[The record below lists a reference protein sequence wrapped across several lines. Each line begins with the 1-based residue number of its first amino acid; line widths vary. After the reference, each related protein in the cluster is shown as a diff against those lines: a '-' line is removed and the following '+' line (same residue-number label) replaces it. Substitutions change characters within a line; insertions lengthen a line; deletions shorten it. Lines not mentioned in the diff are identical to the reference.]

1 MENNGAGLSNL
12 DQVILAFGLGN
23 SHDVIFLEAHK
34 IDGIIAD
41 GVPIG
46 PAIHPGFPPNFN
58 VIFLH
63 IQTKMAIEKIFQLLS
78 AIYPHDHPVSIM
90 NGLKI
95 NDLKVKNG
103 KLSSVMQELEPG
115 PFTNLYIQ
123 PLPAET
129 SFETFQQVVAR
140 LRAPDG
146 CPWDREQTHITLRPH
161 LLEEAYETLEAI
173 DRQDAVDLKEE
184 LGDLL
189 LQIVLNAQIAFEDG
203 EFSMVDILAGI
214 NRKIIHRHPHVFKDT
229 QLDGVNG
236 VLKNWEKLKE
246 AEREEK
252 GVIEEKGLLD
262 GAPKSLP
269 ALSLAQEYQDRAARV
284 GFDWPDI
291 EPVIAKVHEE
301 LEEVKNAKGDE
312 ELMGELGDLLFAV
325 VNLVRWHKVDAE
337 SALRVMNRRFAKRFK
352 HIETQA
358 RNENRKLSEMTLKEM
373 DHFWEEAKRLEE

>member
-1 MENNGAGLSNL
+1 M
-12 DQVILAFGLGN
+12 
-23 SHDVIFLEAHK
+23 
-34 IDGIIAD
+34 D
-41 GVPIG
+41 GV
-46 PAIHPGFPPNFN
+46 
-58 VIFLH
+58 
-63 IQTKMAIEKIFQLLS
+63 E
-78 AIYPHDHPVSIM
+78 
-90 NGLKI
+90 
-95 NDLKVKNG
+95 
-103 KLSSVMQELEPG
+103 
-115 PFTNLYIQ
+115 
-123 PLPAET
+123 
-129 SFETFQQVVAR
+129 
-140 LRAPDG
+140 
-146 CPWDREQTHITLRPH
+146 
-161 LLEEAYETLEAI
+161 
-173 DRQDAVDLKEE
+173 
-184 LGDLL
+184 
-189 LQIVLNAQIAFEDG
+189 
-203 EFSMVDILAGI
+203 
-214 NRKIIHRHPHVFKDT
+214 
-229 QLDGVNG
+229 G

-252 GVIEEKGLLD
+252 GVIKEKGLLD

-358 RNENRKLSEMTLKEM
+358 RKDRRKLSEMTLEEM